1 MNTPQL
7 ERDTCRV
14 VLADDMDDL
23 RFLLELSLERAGGYE
38 IVGHA
43 TNGLE
48 AIDVAKETQPDV
60 LVLDLAMPVMDGM
73 EAIPRIRE
81 VAPATK
87 IVMLTGF
94 DSGDLSAKAMTLG
107 AAAYL
112 EKSLALIDISS
123 TLQEVCAG

>member
-1 MNTPQL
+1 LNTQQV

-23 RFLLELSLERAGGYE
+23 RFLLALSLERAGGFE
-38 IVGHA
+38 VVGHA
-43 TNGLE
+43 TNGVE
-48 AIDVAKETQPDV
+48 AIDVAKQTQPDV

-73 EAIPRIRE
+73 EAIPQIRE
-81 VAPATK
+81 VAPDTK

-94 DSGDLSAKAMTLG
+94 DSGDLSAHARTLG
-107 AAAYL
+107 AHAYL

-123 TLQEVCAG
+123 TLQEVCSG

>member
-1 MNTPQL
+1 MTTQV
-7 ERDTCRV
+7 ERGVCRV

-23 RFLLELSLERAGGYE
+23 RFLLALSLERAGGFE

-43 TNGLE
+43 TNGVE
-48 AIDVAKETQPDV
+48 AIDQARETQPDV

-73 EAIPRIRE
+73 QAIPEIRE
-81 VAPATK
+81 VSPNTK

-94 DSGDLSAKAMTLG
+94 DSGRLSDQAVSLG
-107 AAAYL
+107 AHAYL

-123 TLQEVCAG
+123 TLQEVCSS